1 MPKNELMGVAPQNLP
16 DNAPGVSLTPP
27 QLTFFEALF
36 DLMLNIGKPGY
47 PSKGNK
53 HCGTYEEEGEVPAS
67 TSTRAHAKVQE
78 LYALGEAASLSQ
90 REVDYIREWVI
101 NRGLHWLSAEKSGLG
116 EGMEARLVFRNPVV
130 RTIINYAAEKG
141 MCVGTVASKDEVAD
155 YYTQRMRSFS
165 LPQVFRDRAAEG
177 LSKLMGYYP
186 KDGSGGGQTVNVQI
200 NCVNPYGKEVDAEVE
215 NG

>member
-27 QLTFFEALF
+27 QVTFLDALY

-47 PSKGNK
+47 PTSGNV
-53 HCGTYEEEGEVPAS
+53 HCGSWEEKAAPAVKGS
-67 TSTRAHAKVQE
+67 SAFNKLNE
-78 LYALGEAASLSQ
+78 LIALGEAAGLRKQ
-90 REVDYIREWVI
+90 EVEYIQEWVV
-101 NRGLHWLSAEKSGLG
+101 NKGLHWLSAENVGLG
-116 EGMEARLVFRNPVV
+116 EGMEARLAFRNPVV
-130 RTIINYAAEKG
+130 RAVINAASERG
-141 MCVGTVASKDEVAD
+141 LCVGTVASKDEVAD

-165 LPQVFRDRAAEG
+165 LPQVLRDRAAEG

-200 NCVNPYGKEVDAEVE
+200 NCVNPYGKEVEAEVE